1 MSEQKVGIVTGA
13 ARPWGMG
20 YQIAMGLAR
29 KGLDIAVIDVRED
42 WGAQAVA
49 DLTRETGRRA
59 IFVKTDITRR
69 ADVAA
74 MAERV
79 AGELGR
85 IDALVNNAGIVMNE
99 MVEGMTDE
107 GIDSQINVNLKGTAL
122 CCQAVIPYMRKAG
135 GGRVVNIASGGAFEP
150 LRKLAIYSATKAA
163 VIAFSKVMAKEVAR
177 DNIVV
182 TVVAPGIMH
191 TNQGA
196 ETGPIEGQYDRF
208 KLLWGRTLDP
218 AEVAEVVVYAAT
230 HPTHVLTG
238 QTLHANGGGFM
249 V

>member
-20 YQIAMGLAR
+20 YQIAMGLAH
-29 KGLDIAVIDVRED
+29 KGLDIAVVDVRED

-49 DLTRETGRRA
+49 DFKRETGRRA

-69 ADVAA
+69 SDVDA

-79 AGELGR
+79 AAELGR
-85 IDALVNNAGIVMNE
+85 IDALVNNAGIVLNE

-135 GGRVVNIASGGAFEP
+135 GGRVVNIASGGAFE
-150 LRKLAIYSATKAA
+150 RCA
-163 VIAFSKVMAKEVAR
+163 
-177 DNIVV
+177 NW
-182 TVVAPGIMH
+182 
-191 TNQGA
+191 
-196 ETGPIEGQYDRF
+196 RF
-208 KLLWGRTLDP
+208 TPRPRP
-218 AEVAEVVVYAAT
+218 A
-230 HPTHVLTG
+230 
-238 QTLHANGGGFM
+238 
-249 V
+249 

>member
-182 TVVAPGIMH
+182 TVVAPESCIPIRVPRPVQSRAS
-191 TNQGA
+191 TIASSYCGA
-196 ETGPIEGQYDRF
+196 ARWIRPKSPRSWFTRRLIRP
-208 KLLWGRTLDP
+208 
-218 AEVAEVVVYAAT
+218 
-230 HPTHVLTG
+230 
-238 QTLHANGGGFM
+238 M
-249 V
+249 S

>member
-122 CCQAVIPYMRKAG
+122 CCPAVDGWSTSLRAARLSPF
-135 GGRVVNIASGGAFEP
+135 ASWRSIRRP
-150 LRKLAIYSATKAA
+150 R
-163 VIAFSKVMAKEVAR
+163 R
-177 DNIVV
+177 
-182 TVVAPGIMH
+182 
-191 TNQGA
+191 
-196 ETGPIEGQYDRF
+196 R
-208 KLLWGRTLDP
+208 
-218 AEVAEVVVYAAT
+218 
-230 HPTHVLTG
+230 
-238 QTLHANGGGFM
+238 
-249 V
+249 